1 MKVNFIKY
9 KYIFAE
15 KIDFEELY
23 DEQLIYKRTPMDF
36 IDHLWELLS
45 RIHT

>member
-1 MKVNFIKY
+1 M
-9 KYIFAE
+9 E
-15 KIDFEELY
+15 FEELY

-45 RIHT
+45 RNKTKRLCPTPNWGLNI